1 MDKTESIHFAPA
13 LELGHR
19 HVGNANID
27 KIDNLIKESDFSPEI
42 PQYISYDEYKS
53 NGGYSLYK
61 NIKEGIISF
70 EKFHKAISDANLRGL
85 GGAGFPAAKK
95 WEFVIANKGPRMM

>member
-1 MDKTESIHFAPA
+1 MK
-13 LELGHR
+13 
-19 HVGNANID
+19 
-27 KIDNLIKESDFSPEI
+27 I

-70 EKFHKAISDANLRGL
+70 EKFHKAISDANLR
-85 GGAGFPAAKK
+85 
-95 WEFVIANKGPRMM
+95 V